1 MSAPD
6 ASAAT
11 ILSVEPPAVLLE
23 ALRRPQGSAL
33 MLGHVHPDGDVLGTL
48 FGLGLAMEAA
58 GWSVTYAGPDP
69 VPDVLDFIP
78 GRDRWQVWRTAPR
91 RFDTVV
97 LTDCPNDGRT
107 EGLLAAVRGP
117 ESRVLNIDHHPDN
130 RRYGTIN
137 WIDSSAAA
145 TGEMIHDLITALGW
159 PIGPEVALGL
169 YTAVHTDT
177 GSFRYSNTTPRTFR
191 IAAALTAAGAEPA
204 LVTDRLYQR
213 RPKDALPTLGR
224 LLERVEVSDDG
235 QVATLTVPE
244 GMASEAFM
252 AAEDLVTYPRSIAG
266 VRVAVLLRAEPDGK
280 VKASLR
286 GKGDVPVNR
295 IAHRFGGGGHENAAG
310 CTLPGPLPAAR
321 DALLAAVRQALDGAA
336 S

>member
-1 MSAPD
+1 VD
-6 ASAAT
+6 
-11 ILSVEPPAVLLE
+11 LL
-23 ALRRPQGSAL
+23 AGPRGSAL

-48 FGLGLAMEAA
+48 LGLGLAMEKA
-58 GWSVTYAGPDP
+58 GWTVTYAGPDP

-78 GRDRWQVWRTAPR
+78 GAARWQVWRTAPR
-91 RFDTVV
+91 AFDTIV

-107 EGLLAAVRGP
+107 EGLLAGVRGP
-117 ESRVLNIDHHPDN
+117 ASRVLNIDHHPDN
-130 RRYGTIN
+130 RRYGTLN

-145 TGEMIHDLITALGW
+145 VGEMIYDLLVALGW
-159 PIGPEVALGL
+159 PVGRDTALGL
-169 YTAVHTDT
+169 YTAIHTDT

-191 IAAALTAAGAEPA
+191 IAGALTAEGAEPA

-213 RPKDALPTLGR
+213 RPPDALLTLGS
-224 LLERVEVSDDG
+224 LLSRVEVSEDG
-235 QVATLTVPE
+235 RVAALTVPE
-244 GMASEAFM
+244 GVASEAFM

-266 VRVAVLLRAEPDGK
+266 VRVAVLLRAEADGR

-295 IAHRFGGGGHENAAG
+295 IAHQFGGGGHENAAG
-310 CTLPGPLPAAR
+310 CTLSGPLASAK
-321 DALLAAVRQALDGAA
+321 ATLLAAVRDALDGPP

>member
-1 MSAPD
+1 MSDPTPARITVI
-6 ASAAT
+6 S
-11 ILSVEPPAVLLE
+11 EQPPTQLLD
-23 ALRRPQGSAL
+23 ALRRPRGVAL

-48 FGLGLAMEAA
+48 LGLGLAMEAA
-58 GWSVTYAGPDP
+58 GWSVSYGGPDP
-69 VPDVLDFIP
+69 VPAVLDFIP
-78 GRDRWQVWRTAPR
+78 GGDRWQVWRTAPR

-107 EGLLAAVRGP
+107 EGLLAGVRAQN
-117 ESRVLNIDHHPDN
+117 SQVLNIDHHPDN
-130 RRYGTIN
+130 RRYGTVN
-137 WIDSSAAA
+137 WIDPTAAA
-145 TGEMIHDLITALGW
+145 TGEMIYDLLVALGW
-159 PIGPEVALGL
+159 PIRPDTALGL

-213 RPKDALPTLGR
+213 RPKAALAILGSLLGR
-224 LLERVEVSDDG
+224 VEMSDDG
-235 QVATLTVPE
+235 RVATLTVPE
-244 GMASEAFM
+244 GAASEEFM

-266 VRVAVLLRAEPDGK
+266 VKVAVLLRAEADGR

-310 CTLPGPLPAAR
+310 CTLPGPLAAAKT
-321 DALLAAVRQALDGAA
+321 ALLAAVRQALDGCAP
-336 S
+336 

>member
-6 ASAAT
+6 AAT

-48 FGLGLAMEAA
+48 LGLGLAMEAA

-78 GRDRWQVWRTAPR
+78 GRDRWLVWRTAPR

-117 ESRVLNIDHHPDN
+117 GSRVLNIDHHPDN